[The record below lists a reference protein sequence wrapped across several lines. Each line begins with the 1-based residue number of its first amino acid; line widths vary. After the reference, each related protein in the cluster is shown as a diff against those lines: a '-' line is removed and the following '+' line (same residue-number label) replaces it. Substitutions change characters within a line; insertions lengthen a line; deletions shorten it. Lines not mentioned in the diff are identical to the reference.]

1 VDNRRLFLAALLSLG
16 VLVLWQWL
24 FPPPEPVQRPGPVAE
39 QSAPAV
45 AQGGPSAPVAGAA
58 TPSAPAGEVGAGAQ
72 PAVAAEPIVAEVEET
87 VVLETDRFEARL
99 TNRGAQLVS
108 FRLKAERR
116 ADGEL
121 VDLVRRRP
129 EGEPFP
135 FAFVD
140 AEGQGLAVNGALF
153 QVTRSSRR
161 VEFRYRGPLGDA
173 TKTFALEQAPVFA
186 VEASLRGAGPWALL
200 VGPGIRNP
208 RYEELDNRYQKAAR
222 KAAWFVG
229 GELEGR
235 QADRVDGATELPP
248 SLSWAAL
255 EDKYFIAAVF
265 PESPLARAS
274 LLPVALEQGES
285 GAVGGYRPLPASEEA
300 EEAEWPRDLSL
311 ALEPAGDRLALG
323 AYFGTK
329 GYAEIRRQIRSG
341 TLPAGLDRTLEWGM
355 FGFVAKPL
363 LYGLR
368 WIHQNV
374 VQNWGWCIV
383 LMTVLIKLVL
393 LPLTHK
399 SYVSMQ
405 KMQRLNPRMEAIRQ
419 RYRPKMRDKQGRPN
433 LEMQRKMNEEM
444 QQLFREEGVSPLGG
458 CLPILVQMPIFFG
471 FYQLLSNAFELW
483 NAPWIGWI
491 TDLTAKDPYYVLPL
505 LMGATQ
511 FLSTKMMPAPTNPS
525 QRIIMNTMP
534 IWFTVLSF
542 GFPSGLVL
550 YWLTNNVTTIIQQG
564 GYNRLK
570 KAGFLG
576 RQPEAAAEAVKGLQR
591 QEKKG

>member
-1 VDNRRLFLAALLSLG
+1 MDNRRLFLAALLSLG

-24 FPPPEPVQRPGPVAE
+24 FPPPEPVERP
-39 QSAPAV
+39 APAPV
-45 AQGGPSAPVAGAA
+45 TEPRPALGPEEAGGPTPPAPVE
-58 TPSAPAGEVGAGAQ
+58 SAESAAGE
-72 PAVAAEPIVAEVEET
+72 PEPPIAAEVEET
-87 VVLETDRFEARL
+87 VVLATERFEARL
-99 TNRGAQLVS
+99 SNRGGQLVS
-108 FRLKAERR
+108 FVLRDQRR
-116 ADGEL
+116 GDGEL

-129 EGEPFP
+129 GDEAFP
-135 FAFVD
+135 FAFVG
-140 AEGQGLAVNGALF
+140 AGGEPLAINDALF
-153 QVTRSSRR
+153 RVTRSGDR
-161 VEFRYRGPLGDA
+161 VELRYRGPLGDA
-173 TKTFALEQAPVFA
+173 RKTFSLEQGPVFS

-208 RYEELDNRYQKAAR
+208 RYEELDNRYQKGAR
-222 KAAWFVG
+222 KAAWYVG
-229 GELEGR
+229 GELESR
-235 QADRVDGATELPP
+235 QADRVDAATDLPP
-248 SLSWAAL
+248 SLSWVAL
-255 EDKYFIAAVF
+255 EDKYFIAAVV
-265 PESPLARAS
+265 PESPLGQVS
-274 LLPVALEQGES
+274 VLPVALEQGED
-285 GAVGGYRPLPASEEA
+285 GAVGGYRPLPAAEDA
-300 EEAEWPRDLSL
+300 EEADWPRDLAL
-311 ALEPAGDRLALG
+311 AVAPAGDRLALD

-329 GYAEIRRQIRSG
+329 GYAELRQQIRRG
-341 TLPAGLDRTLEWGM
+341 VLPAGLDQTLEWGM
-355 FGFVAKPL
+355 FGFIAKPL

-368 WIHQNV
+368 WIYNNV
-374 VQNWGWCIV
+374 VQNYGWCIV

-483 NAPWIGWI
+483 NAPWIAWI
-491 TDLTAKDPYYVLPL
+491 SDLTAKDPYYVLPL

-564 GYNRLK
+564 GYNKLK

-576 RQPEAAAEAVKGLQR
+576 GEPAPEPAKPLR
-591 QEKKG
+591 SQEKRG